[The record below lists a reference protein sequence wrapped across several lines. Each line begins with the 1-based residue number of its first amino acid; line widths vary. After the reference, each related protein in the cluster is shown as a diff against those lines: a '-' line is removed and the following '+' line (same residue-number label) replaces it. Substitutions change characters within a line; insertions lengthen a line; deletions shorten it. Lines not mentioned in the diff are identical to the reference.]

1 MLRRQLQ
8 SSGVAALRRPAA
20 LSAPRVVRD
29 VAPVVIFGGAGF
41 IGANLADAMMHDGDD
56 VVVFDNLSRPGV
68 ERNLNW
74 LAGRH
79 AAQLHFVAGDI
90 RDQTAVAAVVKDAR
104 AVFHLAAQV
113 AVTSSMVDPLDD
125 FSVNAQGTLNI
136 LESIR
141 QLGNAVP
148 LIFASTNKVY
158 GGLAGLA
165 MEEAPDRYMPAS
177 AQLRQNGVDETRPL
191 DFCTPYGCSK
201 GTADQYVLDY
211 AHTYGLQTAVL
222 RKSCIYGPRQ
232 FGTEDQGWVAHFLIR
247 ALLGEKI
254 TIYGDGKQ
262 VRDVLHVSDAVAAYR
277 SVLANIGQVAGQA
290 FNLGGGVQ
298 NAVSLRTVL
307 EEIAVVTGRTVEVV
321 HAERRTGDQL
331 YFVADTGRLAA
342 SVGWRANIGWQDGLR
357 DLAEWLAADL
367 GLPAV
372 RSRGTKRGARA

>member
-1 MLRRQLQ
+1 
-8 SSGVAALRRPAA
+8 
-20 LSAPRVVRD
+20 
-29 VAPVVIFGGAGF
+29 
-41 IGANLADAMMHDGDD
+41 
-56 VVVFDNLSRPGV
+56 
-68 ERNLNW
+68 
-74 LAGRH
+74 
-79 AAQLHFVAGDI
+79 
-90 RDQTAVAAVVKDAR
+90 
-104 AVFHLAAQV
+104 
-113 AVTSSMVDPLDD
+113 
-125 FSVNAQGTLNI
+125 
-136 LESIR
+136 
-141 QLGNAVP
+141 
-148 LIFASTNKVY
+148 
-158 GGLAGLA
+158 
-165 MEEAPDRYMPAS
+165 MPAS